1 MATPLMSPRLPGVK
15 ILAPETTGPQY
26 SRWRREVQSA
36 FSAKGTWGH
45 CDGTQPMPM
54 PRAGPNFFSPSTA
67 STPQPELLEERRTWV
82 KRDRDVKMDLFLSV
96 ADEIKVEVFEVG
108 PPLPPSAM
116 TAKEMIEALD
126 ERYKRFVFEDYHH
139 VFCHFLNLHIDQFEN
154 IGGFNAEF
162 KATLEDLLDFG
173 HALTEVQACSAYL
186 SKLRCTQNPWVA
198 TKLKEWDS
206 LPAPPQIT
214 DLMSE
219 CPPWMVI
226 RPLSLKPSSRMS
238 APDEDLMGPPSIQEE
253 DEGELSET
261 DRSESATSSTS
272 SGTHSRPPSTQSLK
286 RPVVSFPRR
295 SSSLYSKPDICDTLN
310 SWSQADQ
317 AFNTR
322 SSSRQSHEIKVRTS
336 AEDVVT
342 LSAFPLPAK
351 QLPKVQKDRVTRRSS
366 APGLPKSTLPPINRP
381 LPPIPSESPTPA
393 STPSPLSRPGCQND
407 ASYAVVSETHTTHN
421 TPVDSQPRILKRPT
435 SSHTLF
441 PPINTTPPSDLRHRP
456 SSSRS
461 SVPST
466 LHSPKSPTPSSDAAT
481 RTSKSSSSWI
491 LPARSMPLLNRH
503 SSNDSSIIGLPLQG
517 TDAKKHTSKPS
528 NPAQNSRRASHSA
541 SYFGTSPPRSLM
553 SRLSAELND
562 DFDKRIK
569 KRSWS
574 LRARLSNRVEVKEII

>member
-1 MATPLMSPRLPGVK
+1 MSPRLPGVK
-15 ILAPETTGPQY
+15 ILSPSTTGPQY

-36 FSAKGTWGH
+36 FLAKGTWGH

-82 KRDRDVKMDLFLSV
+82 KKDRDVKMDIFLSV

-126 ERYKRFVFEDYHH
+126 ERFERFVFEDYHH

-154 IGGFNAEF
+154 IGAFNAEF

-198 TKLKEWDS
+198 TKLKEWNS
-206 LPAPPQIT
+206 LPAVPKVT
-214 DLMSE
+214 DLMEE
-219 CPPWMVI
+219 CPPWLVV
-226 RPLSLKPSSRMS
+226 RPLSLKPSSRIS
-238 APDEDLMGPPSIQEE
+238 VPDEDLMGPPSIQEE
-253 DEGELSET
+253 DEGDFSET
-261 DRSESATSSTS
+261 ERSESTASSAS
-272 SGTHSRPPSTQSLK
+272 SRSASRPPSTQSLK
-286 RPVVSFPRR
+286 RPGVSFPRR
-295 SSSLYSKPDICDTLN
+295 SSSLYSRPDICEALN
-310 SWSQADQ
+310 TWSQADQ
-317 AFNTR
+317 ALNPR
-322 SSSRQSHEIKVRTS
+322 LSRQSHELKVRS
-336 AEDVVT
+336 SSEDVVT

-351 QLPKVQKDRVTRRSS
+351 QHPKVPNDRINHRSS
-366 APGLPKSTLPPINRP
+366 APGLPKSTPAPVNRP
-381 LPPIPSESPTPA
+381 LPPIPSESSTRIA
-393 STPSPLSRPGCQND
+393 TPSLQSHANCSGHNPSATPEKTHAIRTQPTGSQSR
-407 ASYAVVSETHTTHN
+407 TL
-421 TPVDSQPRILKRPT
+421 RRPA

-441 PPINTTPPSDLRHRP
+441 PPLNTTNLQASELQRRP
-456 SSSRS
+456 SSQS
-461 SVPST
+461 SIPST
-466 LHSPKSPTPSSDAAT
+466 QQSPTSAT
-481 RTSKSSSSWI
+481 SSSSDTPSNSSKSHTSWL

-503 SSNDSSIIGLPLQG
+503 NSNDSSIISLPFQSTVG
-517 TDAKKHTSKPS
+517 NHTNKPS
-528 NPAQNSRRASHSA
+528 NPAKNFRRASHTPG
-541 SYFGTSPPRSLM
+541 YFSSNSSRGFM

-574 LRARLSNRVEVKEII
+574 LKARLSNRLEVKEII